1 MTQTNNPDKTIPM
14 QAVYYIDLSCNGYRG
29 ERVNFKIQIL
39 TYAVD
44 ALINAALDARCVY
57 ELFAVRRIGDV
68 FKYLWLRP
76 EELPVL
82 IVNRY
87 QNARERS
94 PENNNSRLHL
104 WPSDQMPYLV
114 FDDLFF
120 ENWDAY
126 PEEHSWLQ
134 MRNGEE
140 IKAIAESCFERFKQA
155 QLALRSSDD
164 LLIQHTINFIDAGHH
179 PYDYKPT
186 LPYTLQGDDRAIHN
200 FHRFSEGY
208 YSKLVEM
215 LLNPVIKSV
224 AYRDGNDYQT
234 LRLCCNEQ
242 IKRATQEKLSID
254 NFKIS
259 AIGDEPLDAD
269 VWGARIYWYSEGLAY
284 GDLFIQQENSYSYPL
299 KRLVEEAGKIRP
311 FLFCYKDEG
320 DISGYEKETGNG
332 WVLYRLI
339 NSSSAEVE

>member
-1 MTQTNNPDKTIPM
+1 MPM
-14 QAVYYIDLSCNGYRG
+14 QAIYPVDLSCNGYKR
-29 ERVNFKIQIL
+29 ERVNFQIQIL
-39 TYAVD
+39 TYAID

-76 EELPVL
+76 VELPISVL
-82 IVNRY
+82 SRY
-87 QNARERS
+87 KDAREES
-94 PENNNSRLHL
+94 LENNSSFHV
-104 WPSDQMPYLV
+104 WPSDQIPYLV

-120 ENWDAY
+120 ENWDAA
-126 PEEHSWLQ
+126 PEENAWFQ
-134 MRNGEE
+134 MRHGEV
-140 IKAIAESCFERFKQA
+140 IKATAESCFERFKQA
-155 QLALRSSDD
+155 QLALRSRDD
-164 LLIQHTINFIDAGHH
+164 LLIQHTINLIDAEHH

-186 LPYTLQGDDRAIHN
+186 IHHTLQGNDHAPYN

-208 YSKLVEM
+208 YLKLAEM
-215 LLNPVIKSV
+215 LSNPVIKSV

-242 IKRATQEKLSID
+242 IRRTKQEKLSID
-254 NFKIS
+254 VFRIS

-269 VWGARIYWYSEGLAY
+269 AWGARIYWYSEGLAY
-284 GDLFIQQENSYSYPL
+284 GDLFIQQENSYGYPL
-299 KRLVEEAGKIRP
+299 KRLVEEAGRIRP

-339 NSSSAEVE
+339 NSSSAKVE